1 MFGDTLPLDNST
13 QLELYLV
20 SSYFGR
26 TCVSTV
32 YKIAICDTL
41 SLTFGPEKGVLPL
54 LRYLLCV
61 MSFPHSKLL

>member
-1 MFGDTLPLDNST
+1 MCGDTSPLDNST

-26 TCVSTV
+26 ACVSTV
-32 YKIAICDTL
+32 FKIAICDTL
-41 SLTFGPEKGVLPL
+41 SLTLGLEKGVLPL

-61 MSFPHSKLL
+61 MSFPQSKVL